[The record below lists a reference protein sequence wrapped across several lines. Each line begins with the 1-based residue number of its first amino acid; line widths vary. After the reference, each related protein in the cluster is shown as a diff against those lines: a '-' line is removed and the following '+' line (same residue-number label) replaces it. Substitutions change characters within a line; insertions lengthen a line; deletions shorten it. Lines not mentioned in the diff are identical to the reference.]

1 MIKAAKCLLIILVF
15 SIIGVYGI
23 QEMPCWHENREIAEP
38 NLHVYNELV
47 YIPCEIP
54 NLEQLFAPID
64 CVVLIE
70 ANFGLGS
77 GVVISADG
85 IILTA
90 GHVLEY
96 GVPKK
101 VTFKDGT
108 EWTEFECLYLDK
120 DTDVGVF
127 KIKEVFQFPYL
138 LLGDSDE
145 LEIGD
150 KVWAI
155 GMPFGLEWWHCY
167 GYISKESEKGHLFMS
182 MALNP
187 GNSGCPILNQ
197 SNEIM
202 GICTGGILPGNNI
215 ARGHTSNICLAI
227 IAKYR
232 ILFEL

>member
-1 MIKAAKCLLIILVF
+1 MKLIYISIVLF
-15 SIIGVYGI
+15 LIIGVVAVII
-23 QEMPCWHENREIAEP
+23 QPYAPHTTVVEVKQPDLLIQKQEEI
-38 NLHVYNELV
+38 
-47 YIPCEIP
+47 I
-54 NLEQLFAPID
+54 LEVSERLCKSEPID

-70 ANFGLGS
+70 DGFGLGS
-77 GVVISADG
+77 GVVISEDG

-90 GHVLEY
+90 GHMLEY
-96 GVPKK
+96 GLPEK

-108 EWTEFECLYLDK
+108 EWTEFEALYVDH
-120 DTDVGVF
+120 DVDIGLF

-138 LLGDSDE
+138 LPGDSNE
-145 LEIGD
+145 LEIGEE
-150 KVWAI
+150 VWAI

-167 GYISKESEKGHLFMS
+167 GKVSKETEKGVLYMS

-197 SNEIM
+197 ADEII
-202 GICTGGILPGNNI
+202 GICTGGILSGNNI
-215 ARGHTSNICLAI
+215 ARGYTSNICLVI